1 MAKAT
6 KTTNTEET
14 KVKKPV
20 KKVTKEVAAIPANSG
35 FAIIETGGKQYQVAP
50 GEVIKIEKIKS
61 DKALKEGDEV
71 VFDKVMLVDSG
82 NDTVDVGTPYI
93 TGAKVIGSLV
103 EIGRNKKVVVIKYKQ
118 KSRYQKK
125 NGHRQPFF
133 KVKISKIS

>member
-14 KVKKPV
+14 KVKKPA
-20 KKVTKEVAAIPANSG
+20 KKVTKEVAAVPATNG

-50 GEVIKIEKIKS
+50 GQVIKIEKIKN

-82 NDTVDVGTPYI
+82 NDSVDVGTPYI
-93 TGAKVIGSLV
+93 VGAKVVGSLV
-103 EIGRNKKVVVIKYKQ
+103 EIGRNKKVVVIRYKQ

-133 KVKISKIS
+133 KVKITKI